1 MRESEKEISEEATS
15 KLRPRK
21 RAEKSGR
28 RGEEGQGRGK
38 AHENPQKQW
47 EFGAS
52 QEVRGGWEGQ
62 RGKLAKKMDVA
73 TSDRSSK
80 EV

>member
-38 AHENPQKQW
+38 APKNP
-47 EFGAS
+47 
-52 QEVRGGWEGQ
+52 
-62 RGKLAKKMDVA
+62 
-73 TSDRSSK
+73 
-80 EV
+80 